1 LVALICKYFSQ
12 ELFSHFAKIFLF
24 IFSEMVE
31 CLHIERDDP
40 NEETKNRKPK
50 MKIKVA
56 LNTKGR
62 ELSDS
67 LDKVNG
73 KAKSATASA
82 MDILN
87 ATEIAEKQLAA
98 FGIAKSSRIGAE
110 VTYTSGGSV
119 ARAYKYTRI
128 ANRIKAVRGGSYWY
142 VTSIERVEL
151 FPNQDGGIKVGLNAD
166 QEKTALSQV
175 RAKFYNI

>member
-1 LVALICKYFSQ
+1 M
-12 ELFSHFAKIFLF
+12 E
-24 IFSEMVE
+24 EG
-31 CLHIERDDP
+31 LHIERDEP
-40 NEETKNRKPK
+40 ERRNQNRKPK

-73 KAKSATASA
+73 KARSATASA

-110 VTYTSGGSV
+110 MTYTSGGSV
-119 ARAYKYTRI
+119 AKAYKYTRI
-128 ANRIKAVRGGSYWY
+128 VNRIKAVRGGSYWY
-142 VTSIERVEL
+142 VTSIDRVEL

-166 QEKTALSQV
+166 QEKTALAGI

>member
-1 LVALICKYFSQ
+1 
-12 ELFSHFAKIFLF
+12 
-24 IFSEMVE
+24 
-31 CLHIERDDP
+31 
-40 NEETKNRKPK
+40 

-110 VTYTSGGSV
+110 MTYTSGGSV

-166 QEKTALSQV
+166 QEKTALAGV

>member
-1 LVALICKYFSQ
+1 
-12 ELFSHFAKIFLF
+12 
-24 IFSEMVE
+24 M
-31 CLHIERDDP
+31 
-40 NEETKNRKPK
+40 TKQK

-56 LNTKGR
+56 LNTKSR

-73 KAKSATASA
+73 KANASTASA

-87 ATEIAEKQLAA
+87 ATEICEKRLAE

-110 VTYTSGGSV
+110 MTYTSGGSV
-119 ARAYKYTRI
+119 AKSYKYKRI
-128 ANRIKAVRGGSYWY
+128 ANVIKAVRGGSFWY
-142 VTSIERVEL
+142 VTSITKIEL
-151 FPNQDGGIKVGLNAD
+151 WPNQDGGSRVGLNAE
-166 QEKTALSQV
+166 QEKIALAGV